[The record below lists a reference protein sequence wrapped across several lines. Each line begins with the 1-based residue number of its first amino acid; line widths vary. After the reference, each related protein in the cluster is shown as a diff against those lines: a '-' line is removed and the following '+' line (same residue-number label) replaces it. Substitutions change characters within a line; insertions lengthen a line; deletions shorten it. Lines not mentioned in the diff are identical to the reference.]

1 MAINNSATLQI
12 EINRL
17 QQQCYEKKEVLHQQF
32 TDVVESFKPAN
43 LFKSAVKDIA
53 GTPGIAKTAI
63 ETSIAIGAG
72 VLTKKLIVGK
82 STNVFKRIL
91 GGVVEFTVANG
102 IANNA
107 EVIADKGIDML
118 KKLSNRIKE

>member
-1 MAINNSATLQI
+1 MLINNTAALELAMHQL
-12 EINRL
+12 E
-17 QQQCYEKKEVLHQQF
+17 QQCNEKKQELNQQF
-32 TDVVESFKPAN
+32 AEVMESFKPAN

-72 VLTKKLIVGK
+72 VLTKKLVVGK
-82 STNVFKRIL
+82 STNMFKRIL
-91 GGVVEFTVANG
+91 GGIVEFTVANG

-107 EVIADKGIDML
+107 ETIADKGIEVL

>member
-17 QQQCYEKKEVLHQQF
+17 QQQCDEKKEVLHQQF
-32 TDVVESFKPAN
+32 TAVVESFKPAN